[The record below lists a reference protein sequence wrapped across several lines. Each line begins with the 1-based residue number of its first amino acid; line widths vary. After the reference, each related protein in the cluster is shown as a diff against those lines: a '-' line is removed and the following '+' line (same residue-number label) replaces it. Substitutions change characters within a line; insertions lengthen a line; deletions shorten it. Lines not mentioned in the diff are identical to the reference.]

1 MKRSKVGE
9 TLTAE
14 QALYANLVRIKIDK
28 EKKWHVQRIE
38 SGKKMKE
45 KEEAVDREDPTEEQ
59 KVRYEMKGNK
69 CKRKEIER
77 MLEEKRGMEDGVEEK
92 RSEESK
98 TRKEEERR
106 MQKERMEDDRRKEE
120 ERRMQKERMEDWRKI
135 KGHFCNVNSG
145 TFVTL
150 GHFCHMP

>member
-9 TLTAE
+9 TSTAE
-14 QALYANLVRIKIDK
+14 QALYANLVRSKIDK

-59 KVRYEMKGNK
+59 KVRYEMQGNE

-77 MLEEKRGMEDGVEEK
+77 MLEEKRGMEWNGVEEE

-106 MQKERMEDDRRKEE
+106 MQKERMEEALRKEE
-120 ERRMQKERMEDWRKI
+120 ERRMQKKR
-135 KGHFCNVNSG
+135 
-145 TFVTL
+145 
-150 GHFCHMP
+150 